1 MDEQA
6 TTGVSTT
13 GRLAKL
19 APGADL
25 EVRVDAESHIC
36 ALGSILD
43 WHLDSIGH
51 FIGDN

>member
-6 TTGVSTT
+6 TTGVTAT

-19 APGADL
+19 SPGTDL
-25 EVRVDAESHIC
+25 AVRVDAESHIC

-43 WHLDSIGH
+43 WNLDSVGH
-51 FIGDN
+51 LIEDN